1 MALSLSYREN
11 WNFGNQ
17 CKSTDNVD
25 LKKTKL
31 GFTYKKKHKQKK
43 TKTKTCRWASG
54 HRPCN
59 RKERRNGGGV
69 TKALS
74 QLASCCSNS
83 FPWGR
88 CNRCL
93 PLLHR
98 SQSRPRYGSTKVHS
112 VSQTYNAVGGRLQA
126 GAQILKRLH

>member
-43 TKTKTCRWASG
+43 KNKNKDLQMGIWT
-54 HRPCN
+54 
-59 RKERRNGGGV
+59 
-69 TKALS
+69 
-74 QLASCCSNS
+74 
-83 FPWGR
+83 
-88 CNRCL
+88 
-93 PLLHR
+93 
-98 SQSRPRYGSTKVHS
+98 
-112 VSQTYNAVGGRLQA
+112 QTL
-126 GAQILKRLH
+126 